1 MALRRGGGA
10 APSPSRYG
18 GSVRYGTAPWFQWL
32 TGATALSV
40 FALVVLG
47 GVVRVTGSGLG
58 CPDWPLC
65 YGGFLPPA
73 ETKAVIEFSHR
84 VVASFI
90 VGPLIIAV
98 VAAAWLAYRHEKW
111 LTIPATISLILL
123 VIQALIGGWTVL
135 SELPGHTVMLH
146 LAVGQGLLGGLAL
159 MTVVAWRG
167 PLELQGTGWTGGM
180 ARHFPPLAVASAAAL
195 YVLLLSG
202 SLVTNTEGATTA
214 CRTWPLCNGSF
225 FPSAEPHLI
234 HMTHRYAALLIG
246 LFVLYSLHLGFRGR
260 TQPLEI
266 RILSMAAVTLLVLQV
281 LVGAG
286 AVWMDFSAMMRGLH
300 LGLASATWGAAAA
313 LACLAYAPTGA
324 PRRGSSAPEGR
335 RRGGAFA

>member
-1 MALRRGGGA
+1 MTLRRGGAA
-10 APSPSRYG
+10 APARYG
-18 GSVRYGTAPWFQWL
+18 GAPWFQWL
-32 TGATALSV
+32 TTATALSV

-98 VAAAWLAYRHEKW
+98 CLAAWIAYRHEWW
-111 LTIPATISLILL
+111 LTIPASVALVLL

-146 LAVGQGLLGGLAL
+146 LAVGQGLLGCLAL
-159 MTVVAWRG
+159 MAVVAWRG
-167 PLELQGTGWTGGM
+167 PLELQASGWTGGM
-180 ARHFPPLAVASAAAL
+180 ARHFPALAAASALAL
-195 YVLLLSG
+195 YVLMLTG

-214 CRTWPLCNGSF
+214 CRTWPLCNGSL

-234 HMTHRYAALLIG
+234 HMVHRYAALLLG

-260 TQPLEI
+260 TQPLEV

-300 LGLASATWGAAAA
+300 LGLATATWGTAAA
-313 LACLAYAPTGA
+313 LACLAYTPAGA
-324 PRRGSSAPEGR
+324 RRSSAPSEGR